1 MPRFRR
7 GRAGESGHGRAL
19 VPHGGRPGRCAR
31 PERSRLQL
39 RTAAR
44 ARARTR
50 RRRRGG
56 TSAPC
61 SRAMLL
67 PRSNWASSTS
77 TRGCATRLALRGA
90 LVPARHV
97 KGEARGGMKARG
109 AVGEDGV
116 NSVRGRGGLARL
128 GGGFCPLSVGSDR
141 TCRPI
146 YLQIFIRYGTYRSIV
161 QIGSKVSQIRTS
173 EQIRLEYIAAMGEGL
188 GEHFH
193 GLWEEVVDLH
203 LHWREY
209 VDLFGTSPERVNL
222 LNQSASSFFARLDG
236 IMWEQNILHIYRL
249 TDSPRRGELKRLTL
263 NALPDL
269 VASSIK
275 KVVRRHLEVVRRKAV
290 FCRDWRER
298 LLAHRDLDLT
308 VGHGATPL
316 ILGSRKQV
324 EEILLDMA
332 QILNLTAEHYTQS
345 SLSFEITRYSGA
357 ERLIRVLH
365 LGLMMEQRR
374 IGQMDAGGIPD
385 GGYRLPYL

>member
-1 MPRFRR
+1 MAVRWCRMAADR
-7 GRAGESGHGRAL
+7 GDAPGQNDLGCSYE
-19 VPHGGRPGRCAR
+19 PRPGHA
-31 PERSRLQL
+31 PGPG
-39 RTAAR
+39 A
-44 ARARTR
+44 
-50 RRRRGG
+50 GG
-56 TSAPC
+56 AV
-61 SRAMLL
+61 
-67 PRSNWASSTS
+67 
-77 TRGCATRLALRGA
+77 
-90 LVPARHV
+90 VPARRAAGLCSCPGQTGPALRAREGVPRDWRCAAHWYRLV
-97 KGEARGGMKARG
+97 MLRGEPRGGMKARG

-173 EQIRLEYIAAMGEGL
+173 KQIRLVYIAAMGEEL

-209 VDLFGTSPERVNL
+209 VDLFSASPERVSL

-236 IMWEQNILHIYRL
+236 IMWEQTILHIYRL

-275 KVVRRHLEVVRRKAV
+275 KVVRRHLDVVRRKAV

-298 LLAHRDLDLT
+298 LLAHRDLDLA

-324 EEILLDMA
+324 EEILLDMS
-332 QILNLTAEHYTQS
+332 QILNLIAEHYTQS

-357 ERLIRVLH
+357 ERLIRVLC